1 MLEALY
7 DEGESVGADLA
18 DCVRGARPD
27 FGLVS
32 VEVPEPGAE
41 RPSLPGGLTIR
52 HGKTR
57 TQATSAA
64 SARSTT
70 AISLRRLFRM
80 GGSWPGLEE
89 NPIHFRG
96 CSFGD

>member
-18 DCVRGARPD
+18 DCVRDARPE

-52 HGKTR
+52 
-57 TQATSAA
+57 QNEDANDQ
-64 SARSTT
+64 RSEC
-70 AISLRRLFRM
+70 
-80 GGSWPGLEE
+80 EE
-89 NPIHFRG
+89 HD
-96 CSFGD
+96 CD